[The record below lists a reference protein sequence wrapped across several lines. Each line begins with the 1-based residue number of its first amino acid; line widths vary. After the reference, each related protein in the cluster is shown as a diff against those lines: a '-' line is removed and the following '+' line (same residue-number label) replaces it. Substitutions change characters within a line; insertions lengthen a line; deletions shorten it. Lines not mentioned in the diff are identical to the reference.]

1 MAYFSSVL
9 SFLSFSS
16 FFFES
21 QHISNRRA
29 KPQLGL
35 AKFTLPDDKIKLK
48 LQISISFNKNRFIP
62 KTFTSEF
69 HSWIIFSWNKN
80 KRKKKR
86 PFLKRCLEF

>member
-35 AKFTLPDDKIKLK
+35 AKFTLPDDKLK
-48 LQISISFNKNRFIP
+48 LQFSISFNKNRFIP

-80 KRKKKR
+80 KREKKR